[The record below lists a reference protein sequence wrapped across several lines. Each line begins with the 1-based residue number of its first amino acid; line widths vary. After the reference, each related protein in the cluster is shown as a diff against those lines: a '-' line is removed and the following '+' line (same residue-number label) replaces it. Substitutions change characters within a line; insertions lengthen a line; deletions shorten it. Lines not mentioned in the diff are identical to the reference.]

1 MPGIVEGSS
10 LIVLTFSD
18 VVVRE
23 EINDFP
29 LPRQGGQEDGGTGYI
44 FLIRID
50 SLDQRDTDEEVYAG
64 LGDHPKIGED
74 TLVRDT
80 RETTMAIAFPTVEI
94 EPVNP

>member
-29 LPRQGGQEDGGTGYI
+29 LPRQEAKKMAERDIFSSSALTPSSTGY
-44 FLIRID
+44 
-50 SLDQRDTDEEVYAG
+50 G
-64 LGDHPKIGED
+64 
-74 TLVRDT
+74 
-80 RETTMAIAFPTVEI
+80 
-94 EPVNP
+94 